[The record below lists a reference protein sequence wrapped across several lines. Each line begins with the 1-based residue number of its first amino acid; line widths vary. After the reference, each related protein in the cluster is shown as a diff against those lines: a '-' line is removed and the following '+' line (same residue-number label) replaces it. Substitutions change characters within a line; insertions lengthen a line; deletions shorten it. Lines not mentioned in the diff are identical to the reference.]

1 MKRSLAWPMKPSR
14 SLAAAFG
21 QSWKSAWQFP
31 ANRPLVRGDL
41 IERDFL
47 DLRVRVREP
56 MQLGRIFL
64 AGDAAHMV
72 TPAGAKGMN
81 MAIQD
86 AVELAAGLCERYGDT
101 ASGDRLKRYTASR
114 LPDIWRYQEF
124 SNWVLSLLHAGP
136 VAQGG
141 MTEKQDFVHRLRRAR
156 LDRMIN
162 DPDYARWFGR
172 TYSGS

>member
-1 MKRSLAWPMKPSR
+1 LSNAWSPHYDPSV
-14 SLAAAFG
+14 LPTLD
-21 QSWKSAWQFP
+21 QS
-31 ANRPLVRGDL
+31 PLVRGDL

-64 AGDAAHMV
+64 AGDAAHLV
-72 TPAGAKGMN
+72 TPAGGKGMN

-86 AVELAAGLCERYGDT
+86 AIELAAGLCERYGDV
-101 ASGDRLKRYTASR
+101 ANDDRLASYTVSR

-124 SNWVLSLLHAGP
+124 SNWMLSILHAGP
-136 VAQGG
+136 VGR
-141 MTEKQDFVHRLRRAR
+141 TDKQDFVHRLRRAR
-156 LDRMIN
+156 LYRMIN
-162 DPDYARWFGR
+162 DPVYARWFGR

>member
-1 MKRSLAWPMKPSR
+1 MLADWPDERIWAELEERMAIPDQ
-14 SLAAAFG
+14 L
-21 QSWKSAWQFP
+21 
-31 ANRPLVRGDL
+31 PLVRGDL

-72 TPAGAKGMN
+72 TPAGAKGMK

-86 AVELAAGLCERYGDT
+86 AIELAAGLCERYGEAAND
-101 ASGDRLKRYTASR
+101 DRLRGYTASR

-124 SNWVLSLLHAGP
+124 SNWMLSILHAGP
-136 VAQGG
+136 AGQ
-141 MTEKQDFVHRLRRAR
+141 TDEQDFVHRLRRAR
-156 LDRMIN
+156 LNRMIN
-162 DPDYARWFGR
+162 DPVYARWFGR